1 MNNAAETN
9 RAIMELYRK
18 EFGEKR
24 LAELLSEIRAF
35 TVVALKVAEQF

>member
-9 RAIMELYRK
+9 RMIMELYRK

-24 LAELLSEIRAF
+24 LEDLLTEIRAF
-35 TVVALKVAEQF
+35 TVAALKVAEKF